1 MTNCIFLQKLK
12 VNTKIGYFEWER
24 ATEQELIVDID
35 IELSGN
41 QIFDSDDISISKIN
55 SCSVALSHSK

>member
-24 ATEQELIVDID
+24 ATEQELIFDID
-35 IELSGN
+35 IEPVSYTHLTLPTKR
-41 QIFDSDDISISKIN
+41 I
-55 SCSVALSHSK
+55 V